1 MVAVTTTLYED
12 WQRRHGKLQSG
23 GAPQGRQYIDV
34 QLHVL
39 NFLLQRY
46 ENTEVGNQPA
56 RFPLSTEMVWNK
68 RALVVHHHLAR
79 NQEAGRK
86 KDISAILMSMS
97 GQEAQNSLATPGGG
111 ALLGTLSGGP
121 VRWNELPFASFH
133 IDAVQRVFNRL
144 SASINLNPVLPQ
156 DDLRFL
162 RKCIHNGQAVELL
175 TRCKNMEAADI
186 IVSAFRD
193 GYGYANLH
201 VFLDDPIKRP
211 QAADRFRA
219 ELATPDG
226 KLRLRVIEVIGEI
239 GTIQDIGLLM
249 DLLALPIAEDEMP
262 GEREALSAAI
272 NEISEVPAA

>member
-12 WQRRHGKLQSG
+12 WQRRHSKLQSG

-39 NFLLQRY
+39 DFLLQRY
-46 ENTEVGNQPA
+46 ENSEVGNQPA
-56 RFPLSTEMVWNK
+56 RFPLNTEMVWNK

-86 KDISAILMSMS
+86 KDISKILKRMS
-97 GQEAQNSLATPGGG
+97 GQDAQSNVGTPGGG
-111 ALLGTLSGGP
+111 ALLGTLNGGP

-133 IDAVQRVFNRL
+133 IDEVQRVFNRL
-144 SASINLNPVLPQ
+144 SESIEINPVLPQ

-162 RKCIHNGQAVELL
+162 RKYIHNGRAVEML
-175 TRCKNMEAADI
+175 TRCKNLEAADI
-186 IVSAFRD
+186 IASAFRD
-193 GYGYANLH
+193 GYGYAQLH
-201 VFLDDPIKRP
+201 AFLDDPIKRP

-226 KLRLRVIEVIGEI
+226 KLRLRVIEVVGEI
-239 GTIQDIGLLM
+239 GTLDDIGLLM
-249 DLLALPIAEDEMP
+249 DLLALPIADDEMP
-262 GEREALSAAI
+262 GEREALTAAM
-272 NEISEVPAA
+272 NEISEAPAA